1 MNKHLFLIVA
11 ALVLGCGCMQA
22 QVRVQINGSQSFDL
36 TEAGGLY
43 FANDSMTVVST
54 AGVAEYAL
62 GDVYV
67 VTFVTQLGINQIT
80 DASVTIAPNPAMDY
94 VMVQGIGQQPQMVT
108 IYSVAGVKLH
118 EQMAADGSRINIS
131 HLPEG
136 TYVLRC
142 GDKVAKIIKQQ

>member
-1 MNKHLFLIVA
+1 MKKIFFLSVTVL
-11 ALVLGCGCMQA
+11 ALSCGSLQA

-118 EQMAADGSRINIS
+118 EQMAADGSHIDLSR
-131 HLPEG
+131 LPEG
-136 TYVLRC
+136 VYVMRC
-142 GDKVAKIIKQQ
+142 GDKLAKIIKQQ